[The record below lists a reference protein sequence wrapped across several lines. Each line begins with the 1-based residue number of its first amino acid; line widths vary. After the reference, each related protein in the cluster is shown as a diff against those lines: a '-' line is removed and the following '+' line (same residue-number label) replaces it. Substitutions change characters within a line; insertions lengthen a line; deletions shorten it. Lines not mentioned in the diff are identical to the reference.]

1 MINNKRISKLKKEIF
16 KIKGNP
22 KYLKCIVKAR
32 EGLYLF
38 GLKKDIKHH
47 KECYKPIDK
56 EIEGLEVI
64 ECSDYSIED
73 ILIVGDGKSELVV
86 FTDDIL
92 EDIPNDVKERFKKAC
107 FNNPDNPYKE
117 LTTEDLKVL
126 IDE

>member
-1 MINNKRISKLKKEIF
+1 MINSKRMSKLKKDIY

-38 GLKKDIKHH
+38 ELNRDIEHH

-64 ECSDYSIED
+64 ECNDYSIED
-73 ILIVGDGKSELVV
+73 ILIVGNGNSEFKV
-86 FTDDIL
+86 FIDD
-92 EDIPNDVKERFKKAC
+92 V
-107 FNNPDNPYKE
+107 
-117 LTTEDLKVL
+117 
-126 IDE
+126 

>member
-1 MINNKRISKLKKEIF
+1 MINSKRMSKLKKDIY

-38 GLKKDIKHH
+38 ELNRDIEHH
-47 KECYKPIDK
+47 RGCYKAIDK

-64 ECSDYSIED
+64 ECGDYSIEN

-92 EDIPNDVKERFKKAC
+92 EDIPNDVKVRFKNSCIK
-107 FNNPDNPYKE
+107 NSDNPYKE
-117 LTTEDLKVL
+117 LSTEDLKAL
-126 IDE
+126 IDL